1 MKSNKRFLAIMVAA
15 TTIISTSCTKN
26 DETTPEEMDEKTLEY
41 ANFDYSSFNF
51 GNLNSNDLAISNA
64 DTHLISSA
72 GELKEGYIGSEKI
85 HYQINDQGD
94 YVLGGDMLLPKGVV
108 ITDEAVPTAKGAIPY
123 GVRGWTNGVIP
134 IQFTPGV
141 PSQNR
146 NSIIQAAGVWANRL
160 GVRFVYYNP
169 SQHRNYIR
177 VIANGADY
185 SRLGMY
191 GGAQDLST
199 NDPYVSV
206 AIHEL
211 GHALGLA
218 HEHQRSDRNNHI
230 IAYVNNPNISIQ
242 GTQNLTSFDWASI
255 MLYPSKSIGGGRY
268 DMVRRSDNRPF
279 TNAIEYGRRNGT
291 SYGPSNSDIQALR
304 QFY

>member
-1 MKSNKRFLAIMVAA
+1 MVAA
-15 TTIISTSCTKN
+15 TTIISASCTKN
-26 DETTPEEMDEKTLEY
+26 DESTPETMQEKTLEY
-41 ANFDYSSFNF
+41 ANLDYSSFSF

-64 DTHLISSA
+64 DTHLISSV
-72 GELKEGYIGSEKI
+72 GELKEGYLGSDKV
-85 HYQINDQGD
+85 HYQVNDQGD
-94 YVLGGDMLLPKGVV
+94 YIVGGDMLLPKGAI
-108 ITDEAVPTAKGAIPY
+108 ITDEPVPTAKGAIPY

-134 IQFTPGV
+134 IQFTSGV

-160 GVRFVYYNP
+160 GVRFVHYNP
-169 SQHRNYIR
+169 SIHRNYIR
-177 VIANGADY
+177 VIPSNGDSSY
-185 SRLGMY
+185 IGMS
-191 GGAQDLST
+191 GGVQILT
-199 NDPYVSV
+199 TFDPYVPV

-242 GTQNLTSFDWASI
+242 STQNLTSFDWSSI

-268 DMVRRSDNRPF
+268 DMVRRSDNGPF
-279 TNAIEYGRRNGT
+279 INAIEYGRRNGT